1 MAKLSDLQ
9 ALMEAKFTDNVDTI
23 CKKCGELQSACVC
36 ATLHSTKERDSY
48 FLGINEEKASGKD
61 ITKCGIFFED
71 KETMQGI
78 LKRAKKQ
85 LAAGGS
91 LEQENQGFWLIL
103 QGKHKESLKAFLKAQ
118 KFKFKKWKCD
128 SINT

>member
-1 MAKLSDLQ
+1 MVRIGELTLG
-9 ALMEAKFTDNVDTI
+9 AKFSDSIDCV
-23 CKKCGELQSACVC
+23 CKNCGELQSACVC
-36 ATLHSTKERDSY
+36 KKEGEIKPRDSY
-48 FLGINEEKASGKD
+48 FLGINEEKTKGKD

-103 QGKHKESLKAFLKAQ
+103 QGKHKESLKALLKAQ
-118 KFKFKKWKCD
+118 KLKFKK
-128 SINT
+128 